1 MQQSHLTND
10 QLKQLKEVF
19 DIIDKDGTGSISAE
33 EFADAMESLGLS
45 ATDAEAQDIIADI
58 DTNKD
63 GQIDFHE
70 FLRAMAHPETNQAL
84 DPNSQKHDI
93 NKEQRE
99 LLQAFEVID
108 QDGSGSI
115 SPDELRRALRHLGDF
130 YTDEE
135 ITEMINHADLDGNGS
150 IDYQEFVQLMS
161 AKQ

>member
-1 MQQSHLTND
+1 MSHLTND

-45 ATDAEAQDIIADI
+45 ATDAEAQDIINDI
-58 DTNKD
+58 DINKD

-70 FLRAMAHPETNQAL
+70 FLRAMAHPETDRAL
-84 DPNSQKHDI
+84 NPNSQKPDMK
-93 NKEQRE
+93 KEQRE
-99 LLQAFEVID
+99 LLQAFKVFD

-115 SPDELRRALRHLGDF
+115 SPEELRQALRQLGDF
-130 YTDEE
+130 YSDEE
-135 ITEMINHADLDGNGS
+135 INDMISHADLDGNGS